1 MNGSNKGNQL
11 GILTIQ
17 FLYITF
23 QIHIYG
29 ASQGVLEVKNPPK
42 DAGDVRDAGSIPGS
56 GRSPGEGNGYP
67 LQYSY
72 LETSMNRGAWWATV
86 HCVTKSQA

>member
-56 GRSPGEGNGYP
+56 GRFPRGGHHNP
-67 LQYSY
+67 LQYSC
-72 LETSMNRGAWWATV
+72 LENSMHRGACLGTV
-86 HCVTKSQA
+86 HGVTTE

>member
-29 ASQGVLEVKNPPK
+29 ASQVVLEVKNPPK
-42 DAGDVRDAGSIPGS
+42 DAGDVRDAGSIPGPE
-56 GRSPGEGNGYP
+56 RSPGAEHGNP
-67 LQYSY
+67 LQCSCLANSHGKRSLLGY
-72 LETSMNRGAWWATV
+72 NP
-86 HCVTKSQA
+86 